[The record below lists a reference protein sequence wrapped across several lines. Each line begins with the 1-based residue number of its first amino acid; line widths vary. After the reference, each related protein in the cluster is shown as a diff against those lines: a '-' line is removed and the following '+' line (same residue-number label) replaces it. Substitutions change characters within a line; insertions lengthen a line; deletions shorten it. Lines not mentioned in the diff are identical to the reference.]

1 MKLIAYIKKRIR
13 HHLLPFRINTETYYP
28 EAPRK
33 SPIRQKLELIWS
45 DLRYGLTELSYY
57 SYGIDRKGVSLSQ
70 FVDKQTF
77 IKLRDGRNKTEPFNY
92 ICILR
97 DKDLF
102 SIVGMHYG
110 MPVIDSL
117 GIFNEDTNSASVFEL
132 LATHKHL
139 FIKPIDDMKGN
150 GVLSISENEDAL
162 YLNGQN
168 TTIDKLRQK
177 IDTLKGRYLI
187 QSRLFQHP
195 DVSKIYPHSINT
207 LRIVTINPHHSSDE
221 NDIVLIGCVLRMG
234 AHGSNVDN
242 WSKGGVVAKV
252 NSDGFLDEYGFFKPG
267 YGTKTKYHPDTKVV
281 FKGTKIPFFNEAI
294 RVTKQFHCHLN
305 NIFSI
310 GWDVA
315 ITVDGPVFIEGND
328 NWGCDSIQICHG
340 SIKGYLDKY
349 FI

>member
-1 MKLIAYIKKRIR
+1 MKLIDCLKKSIR
-13 HHLLPFRINTETYYP
+13 HHSLPFRINTETYYP

-33 SPIRQKLELIWS
+33 SPLRQKLDLIWS
-45 DLRYGLTELSYY
+45 DLRYGITELSYY
-57 SYGIDRKGVSLSQ
+57 SYGLDRKGMHLSQ
-70 FVDKQTF
+70 FVDRLTF
-77 IKLRDGRNKTEPFNY
+77 MKLRDGHNKTQPFNY

-97 DKDLF
+97 DKELF
-102 SIVGMHYG
+102 SIVGKHYG

-117 GIFNEDTNSASVFEL
+117 GVFNENTHTANVLEL
-132 LATHKHL
+132 LATHNHL

-150 GVLSISENEDAL
+150 GVLSVDKEEDSI
-162 YLNGQN
+162 YINGQN
-168 TTIDKLRQK
+168 TTIDELKHML
-177 IDTLKGRYLI
+177 DTLKGKYLI
-187 QSRLFQHP
+187 QSRLLQHS
-195 DVSKIYPHSINT
+195 DISKIYPHSINT

-267 YGTKTKYHPDTKVV
+267 YGTKTKFHPDTKVE
-281 FKGTKIPFFNEAI
+281 FKGTKIPFFNEAV
-294 RVTKQFHCHLN
+294 RVTKQFHSHLN

-340 SIKGYLDKY
+340 SIKEYLDNY
-349 FI
+349 FL